1 MLLMYLSMMESEEEK
16 LKLEEFY
23 TKNHNFLLNHANK
36 ILMNREKAEDA
47 VHEAFIAM
55 IKNKDKYLKLEKKD
69 LRRVGV
75 VIVRNKCI
83 DILAEDKRYA
93 DVPYDELDIYLES
106 TEAPV
111 DEKIADLDELETM
124 KTHINSL
131 DELSKQVL
139 ILKYIQDMSY
149 NDISEITGLSVK
161 NIDMRLY
168 RAKKKIKELMGGG
181 RNDDEN

>member
-1 MLLMYLSMMESEEEK
+1 M
-16 LKLEEFY
+16 
-23 TKNHNFLLNHANK
+23 
-36 ILMNREKAEDA
+36 
-47 VHEAFIAM
+47 
-55 IKNKDKYLKLEKKD
+55 
-69 LRRVGV
+69 
-75 VIVRNKCI
+75 
-83 DILAEDKRYA
+83 YA